1 MDHISRK
8 YVNISR
14 TAKKRQLCFNTSQKL
29 ASFDKRKFFH
39 RGLSPEIVR
48 ETFVFK
54 TETILLENVKCTL
67 YITAIMI
74 MNCFCGMVDR
84 QKAFSLIFNLNH
96 CQKSTPS
103 RICDTPRDAFQPAQN
118 LSFAE
123 WRAVVITTTPQR
135 QMWDLVTV
143 DWNN

>member
-1 MDHISRK
+1 MSRK
-8 YVNISR
+8 YVNTSW
-14 TAKKRQLCFNTSQKL
+14 TTKKRQLCFNTSQKL

-67 YITAIMI
+67 HIAAIMI
-74 MNCFCGMVDR
+74 MNCFCGMIDR
-84 QKAFSLIFNLNH
+84 QKAFSLISNLNH
-96 CQKSTPS
+96 CQKSSPS
-103 RICDTPRDAFQPAQN
+103 RISDTPRDALQPAQN

-123 WRAVVITTTPQR
+123 WGAVVITTTPR
-135 QMWDLVTV
+135 RKMWDLVTV